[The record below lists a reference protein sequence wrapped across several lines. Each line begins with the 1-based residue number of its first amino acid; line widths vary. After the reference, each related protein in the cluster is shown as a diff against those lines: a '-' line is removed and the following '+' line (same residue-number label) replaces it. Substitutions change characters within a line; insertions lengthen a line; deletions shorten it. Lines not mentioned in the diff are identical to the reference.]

1 MKSLSYAENSSETF
15 LVILKQCDVTPVK
28 CNFEIVDLLVR

>member
-15 LVILKQCDVTPVK
+15 LVILNHCDVTPVK